1 MDKILSKIKI
11 GTLITSVDECKMYAT
26 GNCALTIGKKYKV
39 LAIEY
44 DVDGKNLV
52 IRSDDMDR
60 HLFPLKDFYEFFKFP
75 EIETKEQRTHLLA
88 MDIVKLL
95 IDSEL
100 SISDQLKVI
109 NNVREK
115 LIFCKQTGQEMKQQ
129 KLNF

>member
-1 MDKILSKIKI
+1 MDLEKKIKI
-11 GTLITSVDECKMYAT
+11 GTSIIAVDECKMYAT
-26 GNCALTIGKKYKV
+26 RNCTLTIGKKYKV
-39 LAIEY
+39 IAIKNN
-44 DVDGKNLV
+44 VDGKNLV
-52 IRSDDMDR
+52 IKSDDMDR
-60 HLFPLKDFYEFFKFP
+60 HLFPFKDFYEFFKFS
-75 EIETKEQRTHLLA
+75 EIETKQQRTHRLA

-100 SISDQLKVI
+100 SIFDQLKGI